1 VPNTLAWQGAF
12 NSPAV
17 YANPQIAPII
27 PDVLGGSMILGG
39 LVSTCSL
46 PGSQNMRVHKDHT
59 ALFPESENPDGL
71 PSFTVTAVVPMR
83 GFTQEAGTTRV
94 WKRSHNCSRRVAAKM
109 EWQDPLCP
117 QGSILLMDYRLT
129 HQGRAN
135 QSDRVRPILTMIYH
149 HPWFRD
155 IVNYGKQESL
165 RISDE
170 AYDQVP
176 DEHKHLLA
184 WTRPA
189 KS

>member
-1 VPNTLAWQGAF
+1 
-12 NSPAV
+12 
-17 YANPQIAPII
+17 
-27 PDVLGGSMILGG
+27 
-39 LVSTCSL
+39 
-46 PGSQNMRVHKDHT
+46 MRVHKDHT

-109 EWQDPLCP
+109 EWQDPLGP